1 MIRGLCASKAP
12 WYNVSLASSLFPSQL
27 PPLPKHAI
35 SEYVG
40 LAYIREDRD
49 FAFDGGSSACA
60 TIAAVCL
67 MFVFKLMIFW
77 SFHSY
82 NLQNSFARLLGF
94 TCMPCETKCGQQYFS
109 VTMAVA
115 GILSFSIVAQFDD
128 DTVIIGCEHQ
138 QDAQAIARALGI
150 HQFNSLN
157 VLEPVPGR
165 VQEWRVVSWFTRC
178 NASLTSFTICAC
190 STSGFEVKMGWIG
203 AITVGQDV
211 PVSVAAAPA
220 DHNCISARACAS
232 RKVMSFAN
240 APGDEVCDIQCLWT
254 RPSNQFFPFV
264 DVYVESIPRHN
275 GPDNA
280 LGFGGFVE
288 ETDVES
294 LCWRGRSTS
303 GVFVITN
310 ACLSL
315 PQRIVLMGMNSML
328 QRVVL
333 ARIDIRVPWIESQH
347 ANE

>member
-94 TCMPCETKCGQQYFS
+94 TCMPCETECGQQYFS

-232 RKVMSFAN
+232 RKVMSLQMLPETKFATFS
-240 APGDEVCDIQCLWT
+240 AC
-254 RPSNQFFPFV
+254 
-264 DVYVESIPRHN
+264 
-275 GPDNA
+275 GPDRRTSFFH
-280 LGFGGFVE
+280 L
-288 ETDVES
+288 S
-294 LCWRGRSTS
+294 MSTS
-303 GVFVITN
+303 NPFHVTMDLTMHWVSEDLLKKPMWNHFVGEAEAHLEFSLSQTR
-310 ACLSL
+310 ACLCRSGL
-315 PQRIVLMGMNSML
+315 F
-328 QRVVL
+328 
-333 ARIDIRVPWIESQH
+333 
-347 ANE
+347 